1 MKHESL
7 FQREF
12 EDDESY
18 FGGKRTKRK
27 KGRGSFRT
35 KPILGMLQRNG
46 KVGTEIFPD
55 CSKGSLQAIIRGKA
69 DLESVINSDGW
80 RGYNG
85 MIDLGYKKYFR
96 VLHKNDELSREKNT
110 LMGLNATGH

>member
-1 MKHESL
+1 M
-7 FQREF
+7 
-12 EDDESY
+12 
-18 FGGKRTKRK
+18 K

-85 MIDLGYKKYFR
+85 MIDL
-96 VLHKNDELSREKNT
+96 
-110 LMGLNATGH
+110 

>member
-1 MKHESL
+1 
-7 FQREF
+7 
-12 EDDESY
+12 
-18 FGGKRTKRK
+18 
-27 KGRGSFRT
+27 
-35 KPILGMLQRNG
+35 MLQRNG

-85 MIDLGYKKYFR
+85 MIDLGYKIYFR
-96 VLHKNDELSREKNT
+96 VLHKNDELSRAKIISI
-110 LMGLNATGH
+110 GLNASGH